1 MRQKTDE
8 EIAESSDVLEEDID
22 IDFADENSMDE
33 DFE

>member
-8 EIAESSDVLEEDID
+8 EIAEDTDLWEED
-22 IDFADENSMDE
+22 IDFADENSIDE